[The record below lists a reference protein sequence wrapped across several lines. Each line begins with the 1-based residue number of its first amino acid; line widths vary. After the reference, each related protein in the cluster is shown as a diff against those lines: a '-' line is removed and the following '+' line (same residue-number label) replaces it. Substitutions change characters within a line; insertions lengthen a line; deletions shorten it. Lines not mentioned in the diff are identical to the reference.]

1 MGVKCDKQYTKWEA
15 VSQKSAAASPRSR
28 LGTKVVFM
36 DRKLTQQRSQAKGQ
50 CTDLYLLEGPTSHS
64 RHQRVSFVS

>member
-1 MGVKCDKQYTKWEA
+1 MGVKCDKQSTKWEA
-15 VSQKSAAASPRSR
+15 VARDLQLPHQDQGSVQRWF
-28 LGTKVVFM
+28 FM